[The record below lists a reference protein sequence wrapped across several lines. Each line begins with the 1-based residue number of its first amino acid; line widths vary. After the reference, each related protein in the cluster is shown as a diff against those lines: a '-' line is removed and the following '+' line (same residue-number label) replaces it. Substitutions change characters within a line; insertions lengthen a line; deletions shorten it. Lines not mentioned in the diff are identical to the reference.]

1 MKIIVSFSGGKD
13 SQACLIQAV
22 NKYGA
27 DKIEAVFCDTGW
39 EHPDTYQHIT
49 DVCSLLNVKLV
60 TVRSKKYDGF
70 VDMAI
75 KRKRFPST
83 TRRFCTS
90 VLKIMPMIDYI
101 LTLTEPCLI
110 VQGIRAKES
119 ADRAKL
125 PYECNYFG
133 EYFERITV
141 IRKGKEVQKWK
152 QDYRRKDIVRWCEQY
167 DASVL
172 RPIFQWNA
180 QEVIDYILDAN
191 QKPNPLYS
199 RGFSRV
205 GCYPCV
211 MCRKQEVKLI
221 SQEEF
226 GRERLIAA
234 EQRMAD
240 ETPKGSSFFPPSY
253 IPRRF
258 CKNRIYPRVQEV
270 FEYVNRHDAGM
281 DDMFEPEGG
290 YSCMSLYHGL
300 CE

>member
-22 NKYGA
+22 NQYGSA
-27 DKIEAVFCDTGW
+27 KIEAVFCDTGW
-39 EHPDTYQHIT
+39 EHPDTYQHIN

-60 TVRSKKYDGF
+60 TVRSKKYNGF

-75 KRKRFPST
+75 KRLRFPST

-90 VLKIMPMIDYI
+90 ELKIMPMIDYI
-101 LTLTEPCLI
+101 LSLTEPCLI

-119 ADRAKL
+119 SERAKL

-152 QDYRRKDIVRWCEQY
+152 QDYRRKDIIQWCKLY

-172 RPIFQWNA
+172 RPIFQWGA

-205 GCYPCV
+205 GCYPCI

-226 GRERLIAA
+226 GRTRLIEA
-234 EQRMAD
+234 EQRMKN
-240 ETPKGSSFFPPSY
+240 ETPKGSSFFPPGY
-253 IPRRF
+253 IPHRF